1 MANLAL
7 GVVGPGPANRDNIGE
22 LLSDWLGFGAPD
34 EEGYLTREVAHTGY
48 TDISLVLPLT
58 DEHYT
63 PGVAMVQAWSA
74 LADLEYVG
82 VIDMKTAP
90 RRREVKAAKNDA
102 ADLVA
107 SDDATGAV
115 LDLLTDALEKGDDTV
130 LLVLQDDQEPDAAVS
145 ELIAA
150 AATLRI
156 PVLNLS
162 FGLAPIVLPEEQETA
177 TEEVPEV
184 EAVVWEDTAVL
195 QETPEDAAADEDPV
209 KAVFDT
215 LDTLFAFHNAQDTLA
230 RLYNT
235 GSASGQ
241 ASPLTAG
248 IMRTI
253 FILQDLLAPKS
264 EAPADDPV
272 NTERPTESLD
282 AKATRLRAEAVI
294 ETGVKADDEGAAE
307 SQVKSAKTRREW
319 FDAQADAWRPVGRG
333 RPRKDVEFRDVPV
346 DA

>member
-115 LDLLTDALEKGDDTV
+115 LDLLTDALEKGDDAV
-130 LLVLQDDQEPDAAVS
+130 LLVLQDDQEPDAAVND
-145 ELIAA
+145 LIGAA
-150 AATLRI
+150 SSLRI

-162 FGLAPIVLPEEQETA
+162 FGLAPIVVPEQQETFA
-177 TEEVPEV
+177 EEAPRV
-184 EAVVWEDTAVL
+184 ETRVWEDTDTDTDTDTV
-195 QETPEDAAADEDPV
+195 EDEDPV
-209 KAVFDT
+209 KTVFDT
-215 LDTLFAFHNAQDTLA
+215 LDMLFAFHNAGDIMS
-230 RLYNT
+230 RLYAT

-241 ASPLTAG
+241 ASALTAAL
-248 IMRTI
+248 MRTI

-294 ETGVKADDEGAAE
+294 ETGVKADDEGTAE